1 MVVLVK
7 GSVGLIIPFVVTY
20 SNHLFNPISQEHAV
34 RCWVCSV
41 PVNISFSNHM
51 EAQSVMKSPTDDAIS
66 IRLCGLFAMPAG
78 LPHYVEHILDSSLFT
93 LQNMSLRVCS
103 PHEVHITG

>member
-20 SNHLFNPISQEHAV
+20 SNHLFIPISQEHAV

-41 PVNISFSNHM
+41 PVNISFSNHIK
-51 EAQSVMKSPTDDAIS
+51 AQSVMKSQTDDGIL
-66 IRLCGLFAMPAG
+66 IYPCGLSAMRAG

-93 LQNMSLRVCS
+93 LQDM
-103 PHEVHITG
+103 